1 VGREAAKEQ
10 QQQQQQQQQ
19 EFLVVCPVMDH
30 TLREFPKIPQFL
42 ISSSAAAEKADRKA
56 KIERWDR
63 QREEE
68 RKRGE
73 EARKEWEKKH
83 GQLPVLDKKN

>member
-1 VGREAAKEQ
+1 M
-10 QQQQQQQQQ
+10 
-19 EFLVVCPVMDH
+19 VVFPVMDH